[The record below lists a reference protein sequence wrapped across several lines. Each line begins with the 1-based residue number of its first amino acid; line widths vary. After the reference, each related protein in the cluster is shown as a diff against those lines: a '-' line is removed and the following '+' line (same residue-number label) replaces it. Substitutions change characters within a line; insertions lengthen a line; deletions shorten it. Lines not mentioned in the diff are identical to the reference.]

1 MIFSN
6 CLKNNYLFYYFF
18 RYKRNKLIAEYKNY
32 QYDMKIYEEIAEDG
46 RKLKR
51 FEEFCNRSKKII
63 AEIKNDK
70 CRSKNN
76 KPTKGLMEK
85 SENLNFNKELRIH
98 NGKFVVVNKQLSDID
113 KIRLENTRNLLRNE
127 NKKNNDNK

>member
-1 MIFSN
+1 
-6 CLKNNYLFYYFF
+6 
-18 RYKRNKLIAEYKNY
+18 
-32 QYDMKIYEEIAEDG
+32 MKIYEEIAEDG